1 MFVCLFVYILFL
13 SLSLFVCLLLSVSVR
28 VSRFFPR
35 PSPRDLFRVVV
46 GRGRKEEFFPEGAK
60 IAYTSLYPFPLPPGT
75 KRRNIQGKDEISGFR
90 SGFITYPSPS
100 FSPTVVPRGRRNFLP
115 SRPSPRPFY
124 RVTRPTY
131 RVTKTYIVGKR
142 LDFSQPLS
150 TTTWEEEEASGKR
163 DRIFYTHMRMPAHE
177 YGVFHFQR
185 SPRGYRRRTISKGWK
200 YDRRWRKND
209 RWLIF
214 GYLVVEF
221 IIRSFVVV
229 PLARYVFGNKSFFQR
244 RIKKYIYW

>member
-28 VSRFFPR
+28 VSRFFR
-35 PSPRDLFRVVV
+35 FPSPIPSRFISSRRWAGEEGGIFSGGCENRVYL
-46 GRGRKEEFFPEGAK
+46 A
-60 IAYTSLYPFPLPPGT
+60 ISLPSPSRNKASKHP
-75 KRRNIQGKDEISGFR
+75 RRGKDEISGFR

-163 DRIFYTHMRMPAHE
+163 DRVFYTHMRMPAHE
-177 YGVFHFQR
+177 YGVSHFQR
-185 SPRGYRRRTISKGWK
+185 SPRGYRRRTISKGWN

-229 PLARYVFGNKSFFQR
+229 PLARLAED
-244 RIKKYIYW
+244 KKIYISVIYY

>member
-13 SLSLFVCLLLSVSVR
+13 SLSLRLFIVIGFGSSFQIFPSPIP
-28 VSRFFPR
+28 SRFISSRRWAGEEGGIF
-35 PSPRDLFRVVV
+35 SGGCENRVYL
-46 GRGRKEEFFPEGAK
+46 A
-60 IAYTSLYPFPLPPGT
+60 ISLPPPSRN
-75 KRRNIQGKDEISGFR
+75 KASKHPRRGKDEISGFR

-150 TTTWEEEEASGKR
+150 TTT
-163 DRIFYTHMRMPAHE
+163 
-177 YGVFHFQR
+177 
-185 SPRGYRRRTISKGWK
+185 
-200 YDRRWRKND
+200 
-209 RWLIF
+209 
-214 GYLVVEF
+214 
-221 IIRSFVVV
+221 
-229 PLARYVFGNKSFFQR
+229 
-244 RIKKYIYW
+244 

>member
-13 SLSLFVCLLLSVSVR
+13 SLSLRLFIVIGFGSSFQIFPFP
-28 VSRFFPR
+28 SRFISSRRWAGEEGGIFSGGCENR
-35 PSPRDLFRVVV
+35 VYLAISLPSPSRN
-46 GRGRKEEFFPEGAK
+46 KASKHP
-60 IAYTSLYPFPLPPGT
+60 
-75 KRRNIQGKDEISGFR
+75 RRGKDEISGFR

-150 TTTWEEEEASGKR
+150 TTT
-163 DRIFYTHMRMPAHE
+163 
-177 YGVFHFQR
+177 
-185 SPRGYRRRTISKGWK
+185 
-200 YDRRWRKND
+200 
-209 RWLIF
+209 
-214 GYLVVEF
+214 
-221 IIRSFVVV
+221 
-229 PLARYVFGNKSFFQR
+229 
-244 RIKKYIYW
+244 